1 MPYNPEVPTV
11 ASATRPRTGRIVMRI
26 LIFPLFISALT
37 CAAAIAQSPDTNP
50 LASARVFSY
59 DAMIPKTAPNGA
71 VGRNVFSG
79 TLATGESVAV
89 HETTQ
94 PAGTAPNP
102 AHRIQH
108 SEVIVVEEGTLEF
121 QHDGKT
127 ERAVP
132 GSVIYVAYGTLH
144 AVRNIGDGPAKYVVV
159 QIGGDTKK

>member
-1 MPYNPEVPTV
+1 M
-11 ASATRPRTGRIVMRI
+11 MRI
-26 LIFPLFISALT
+26 LTFHLLVIAWACVSA
-37 CAAAIAQSPDTNP
+37 AAQSPDTNP
-50 LASARVFSY
+50 LAAARVFSY
-59 DAMIPKTAPNGA
+59 DEMVPKTSPNGA
-71 VGRNVFSG
+71 VGRNVFRG

-89 HETTQ
+89 HETMQ

-132 GSVIYVAYGTLH
+132 GSIIYVAYGTLH
-144 AVRNIGDGPAKYVVV
+144 AVRNVGDGPAKYVVV